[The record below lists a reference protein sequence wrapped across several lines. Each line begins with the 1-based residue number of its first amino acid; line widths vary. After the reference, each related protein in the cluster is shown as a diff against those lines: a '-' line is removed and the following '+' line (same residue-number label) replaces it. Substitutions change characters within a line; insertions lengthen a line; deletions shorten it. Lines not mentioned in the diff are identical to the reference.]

1 MFIDYEND
9 QFPSSV
15 VPNGQSRLS
24 VTWDD
29 ILWAA
34 ITIGRPNLSYVF
46 RHRSASIHEAIFRWS
61 MVRMGLQQRGLRG
74 QKLVRTDAF
83 KELDPTEKG
92 AVNYFFGLA
101 ICKLFASKLLDT
113 PWTLHLDVFRNQLNP
128 QLRRGRSR
136 PDLVGQASASGAWH
150 AFECKGRATAPG
162 GPEKQKAKEQARRLV
177 SVGGKPCMLHIGAIT
192 FFRNDALE
200 FYWRDPE
207 PRLGESIE
215 IPDPRNV
222 WVAYYDRSL
231 N

>member
-1 MFIDYEND
+1 VFIDYEND

-34 ITIGRPNLSYVF
+34 VTIGRPNLSYVF

-61 MVRMGLQQRGLRG
+61 MVRMGLQQRGVRG

-83 KELDPTEKG
+83 KELDPTENG

-136 PDLVGQASASGAWH
+136 SDLVGQASASGAWH

-192 FFRNDALE
+192 FFRNDALSSI
-200 FYWRDPE
+200 
-207 PRLGESIE
+207 GETQSQ
-215 IPDPRNV
+215 D
-222 WVAYYDRSL
+222 WGSL
-231 N
+231 SRP